1 MFASGVKVAAL
12 GELPAL
18 PDLRMRFL
26 GFAASGAVDAAAAG
40 LAELDAFL
48 GIQIGSKDRCLE

>member
-40 LAELDAFL
+40 VAEVDAFL
-48 GIQIGSKDRCLE
+48 GIQTGS